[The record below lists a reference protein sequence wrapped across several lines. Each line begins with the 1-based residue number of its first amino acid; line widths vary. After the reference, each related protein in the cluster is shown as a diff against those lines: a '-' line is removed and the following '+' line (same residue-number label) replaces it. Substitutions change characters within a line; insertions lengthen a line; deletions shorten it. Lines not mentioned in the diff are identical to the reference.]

1 MSVARRDDRHNDDL
15 AKEISDSFNRA
26 VSAKQPAAEDPA
38 AAGDGDTAP
47 APPRFMVTGDKR
59 NEAQET
65 RRPR

>member
-15 AKEISDSFNRA
+15 AREISDSFNRA

-38 AAGDGDTAP
+38 AAGDGESSP

-59 NEAQET
+59 DEAQEK